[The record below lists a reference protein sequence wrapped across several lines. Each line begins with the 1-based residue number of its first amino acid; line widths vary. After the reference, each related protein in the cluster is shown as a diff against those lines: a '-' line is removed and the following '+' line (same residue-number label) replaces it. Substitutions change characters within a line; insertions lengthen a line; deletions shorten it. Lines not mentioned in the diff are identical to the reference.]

1 MARVAMIVEDE
12 ALIAM
17 SLEEGFSDA
26 GFVVAGPFSACA
38 DAINFLRSET
48 PHVAIL
54 DSVLSDG
61 LCLEL
66 ARELRHR
73 GVPFLVYSGA
83 AALTEYSSDFT
94 GVHFIEKPA
103 DTGFVVET
111 AIGLCGSGGEQSR

>member
-1 MARVAMIVEDE
+1 VARVAMVVEDE

-17 SLEEGFSDA
+17 SLEEGLSDL
-26 GFVVAGPFSACA
+26 GFVVAGPFSACS
-38 DAINFLRSET
+38 DAIDFLRSET

-61 LCLEL
+61 LCIEL

-83 AALTEYSSDFT
+83 AALTEYSPDFE
-94 GVHFIEKPA
+94 GVQFIEKPA
-103 DTGFVVET
+103 DTRFVVE
-111 AIGLCGSGGEQSR
+111 AAVGLCSGGG

>member
-1 MARVAMIVEDE
+1 MARVAMVVEDE

-38 DAINFLRSET
+38 DAIKSLRSET
-48 PHVAIL
+48 PDVAVL
-54 DSVLSDG
+54 DSILTDG

-66 ARELRHR
+66 ARELRRR

-83 AALTEYSSDFT
+83 AALTEYSSDFE
-94 GVHFIEKPA
+94 GVQFIEKPA
-103 DTGFVVET
+103 DTRFVVE
-111 AIGLCGSGGEQSR
+111 AAAGLCSGRS